1 MLSRAVDGRGRSSLD
16 IEDGVGGVSGGLV
29 LGGVTD
35 ESLLLGECDVRW
47 GDTVSCEAESVRLL
61 ESGGCKQGQPRP
73 WQDLPWSLTRIS
85 TLPFCITPTQE

>member
-47 GDTVSCEAESVRLL
+47 GDTVSYEAAESVKLL
-61 ESGGCKQGQPRP
+61 ELGDREQEQLRPR
-73 WQDLPWSLTRIS
+73 
-85 TLPFCITPTQE
+85 